1 MKKHNKMTLS
11 EYAQLKQYIIFSVG
25 SNERHSEII
34 SSMKEFFRD
43 SINSVRKFEQINN
56 INQLLKILEIR
67 DVLSED
73 NVECLKN
80 IAMKLPNSRDVLQK
94 IADYEK
100 EHVPREYAN
109 YYAAKPQDLKK
120 KGSEDSYISTS
131 PLSNM
136 SKRKKQRI
144 FDTITQEIGSFWR
157 DLARNLQIREWVIDD
172 IDFQNQTLHVK
183 ATKLLEVYDSK
194 ADPQRWFFI
203 LCEALEKSRRKD
215 LVRSIQDI
223 MAMNI

>member
-1 MKKHNKMTLS
+1 
-11 EYAQLKQYIIFSVG
+11 
-25 SNERHSEII
+25 
-34 SSMKEFFRD
+34 MKELFRD
-43 SINSVRKFEQINN
+43 HINSVRKFEQINN
-56 INQLLKILEIR
+56 ISQLLKILEIR

-80 IAMKLPNSRDVLQK
+80 IAMKLPNSNDVLQK

-100 EHVPREYAN
+100 IHVPRENVN
-109 YYAAKPQDLKK
+109 YYTVKPQDLKK
-120 KGSEDSYISTS
+120 KESEDSYISTN

-136 SKRKKQRI
+136 SERKKQRI
-144 FDTITQEIGSFWR
+144 YDTITQEIGSFWR
-157 DLARNLQIREWVIDD
+157 DLARNLQIREWEIDN
-172 IDFQNQTLHVK
+172 IDFQNQTLHDK
-183 ATKLLEVYDSK
+183 ATKLLKAYELK
-194 ADPQRWFFI
+194 ADTQRWFFV

>member
-1 MKKHNKMTLS
+1 MRCEKVQKMTLS

-25 SNERHSEII
+25 TNERHSEII

-80 IAMKLPNSRDVLQK
+80 IAMKLPNSNDVLKK

-100 EHVPREYAN
+100 EHVPREYTN
-109 YYAAKPQDLKK
+109 YY
-120 KGSEDSYISTS
+120 GEC
-131 PLSNM
+131 PL
-136 SKRKKQRI
+136 
-144 FDTITQEIGSFWR
+144 W
-157 DLARNLQIREWVIDD
+157 
-172 IDFQNQTLHVK
+172 TLIH
-183 ATKLLEVYDSK
+183 LYND
-194 ADPQRWFFI
+194 
-203 LCEALEKSRRKD
+203 
-215 LVRSIQDI
+215 
-223 MAMNI
+223 

>member
-1 MKKHNKMTLS
+1 MTLS

-25 SNERHSEII
+25 TNERHSEII

-80 IAMKLPNSRDVLQK
+80 IAMKLPNSNDVLKK

-100 EHVPREYAN
+100 EHVPREYTN
-109 YYAAKPQDLKK
+109 YY
-120 KGSEDSYISTS
+120 GEC
-131 PLSNM
+131 PL
-136 SKRKKQRI
+136 
-144 FDTITQEIGSFWR
+144 W
-157 DLARNLQIREWVIDD
+157 
-172 IDFQNQTLHVK
+172 TLIH
-183 ATKLLEVYDSK
+183 LYND
-194 ADPQRWFFI
+194 
-203 LCEALEKSRRKD
+203 
-215 LVRSIQDI
+215 
-223 MAMNI
+223 